1 MVFHSVFRWPS
12 LKWFFVPRNPARSKA
27 SLGEARKA
35 VAAACTSNS
44 LLRSKASAA
53 LRGKSW
59 AVVPAKTKPFRN
71 GLEMWKE
78 WRVEC
83 PACSKNKTPHLWQ
96 IYRLQGHLQKSFQKE
111 GLHTASKFRNCS
123 LNSFTSTFW
132 TLFSFVCL
140 MASAFWV
147 NTLELLKTGKSQLES
162 PTWKNWNWF
171 FESPRNDSS
180 GTLNLWMLSKWQ
192 H

>member
-12 LKWFFVPRNPARSKA
+12 LKWFFVPRNPAKSKA

-71 GLEMWKE
+71 ELEMSKE
-78 WRVEC
+78 WNVDVLSC
-83 PACSKNKTPHLWQ
+83 LLPKTKHP
-96 IYRLQGHLQKSFQKE
+96 IYDKSTAYQGHLQKSFQKE

-123 LNSFTSTFW
+123 LSHQPEGRATDLTRWQGPGCWFW
-132 TLFSFVCL
+132 SKKHRDFPFFSSL
-140 MASAFWV
+140 
-147 NTLELLKTGKSQLES
+147 
-162 PTWKNWNWF
+162 WKN
-171 FESPRNDSS
+171 DCS